1 MWIITFFSFVH
12 HILCFEGCPM
22 QFCGLCR
29 QCVCNILV
37 DRCTYCLVEVSF
49 RRSNHNFGLV
59 QWYTISYMYAEWK
72 KNNLKPMPIKSILE
86 KMIQN
91 RARKQQQDR
100 AGEDGRRPGEPILF
114 QVGQRWLLV
123 VVVIFWGWWW
133 SGQRPNKKRDS
144 SLQHQALW
152 RSGSWLLGSWWRYSL
167 PIWAN

>member
-1 MWIITFFSFVH
+1 MSIIWCELSPCFRLSTIFCVFWTLSNAVPRTLQTICLQNIISWPLDVLFGSSEFS
-12 HILCFEGCPM
+12 
-22 QFCGLCR
+22 
-29 QCVCNILV
+29 
-37 DRCTYCLVEVSF
+37 
-49 RRSNHNFGLV
+49 
-59 QWYTISYMYAEWK
+59 W
-72 KNNLKPMPIKSILE
+72 IKSQLWFGTPFQHAKWEKATKYILE